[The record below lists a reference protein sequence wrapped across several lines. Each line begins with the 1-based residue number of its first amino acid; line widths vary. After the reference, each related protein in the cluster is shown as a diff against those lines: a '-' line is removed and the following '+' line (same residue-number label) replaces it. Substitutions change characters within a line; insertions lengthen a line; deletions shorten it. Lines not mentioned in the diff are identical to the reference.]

1 MTATDVINET
11 RAYVIENFL
20 YMRRDPFLADED
32 LLIRQRVID
41 SIGVV
46 ELVQFIEDRF
56 GVRLENDEITEENIG
71 SLAAIARFVVGK
83 KTVGILD
90 LERERVRLPA

>member
-1 MTATDVINET
+1 MTAMDVIKET

-56 GVRLENDEITEENIG
+56 GVHLENDEITEENIG
-71 SLAAIARFVVGK
+71 SLVAIARFVMR
-83 KTVGILD
+83 KTTLGALA
-90 LERERVRLPA
+90 LESERVRLPA